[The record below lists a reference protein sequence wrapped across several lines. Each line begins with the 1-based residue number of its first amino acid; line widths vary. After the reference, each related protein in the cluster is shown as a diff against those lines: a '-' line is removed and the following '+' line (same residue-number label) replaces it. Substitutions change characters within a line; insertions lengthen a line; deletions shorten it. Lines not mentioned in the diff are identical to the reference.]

1 MHRRLD
7 AVERFFSG
15 FGFPTLALGV
25 LLLVEIAAAALL
37 SLPPEAGALGAFA
50 EQFRAWCFG
59 ATPQSGA
66 TYTLAVGSVFFE
78 LVGLMAIVVWFWRRP
93 LGEVARSR
101 PQAFV
106 PWLAGAAGITACLA
120 AAFVPLVA
128 GARVPVK
135 PDAFQPQALRISVP
149 APSLALVD
157 HQGEKVRLS
166 DLEGRVVVLT
176 AVYATCGLACPRIL
190 GQAKR
195 VVAKLPE
202 AKQRD
207 LVVLGVTLDPERDGV
222 DALREMAEAQGV
234 KAPRFRL
241 LTGPAPAVEAVL
253 DRMEVRR
260 RRDEQTG
267 VIDHTNVFLLVDR
280 AGRIAYRFTLDDLQE
295 RWMLEALELLLDE
308 PQPLQTAQRE

>member
-7 AVERFFSG
+7 AVERFFTG
-15 FGFPTLALGV
+15 FAFPTLALGV
-25 LLLVEIAAAALL
+25 LLLVELATAALL
-37 SLPPEAGALGAFA
+37 SVPPSAGALGSFA

-78 LVGLMAIVVWFWRRP
+78 LVGLMAIVVWFWRSP
-93 LGEVARSR
+93 LGDVARSR
-101 PQAFV
+101 PRAFV
-106 PWLAGAAGITACLA
+106 PWLSAAAGLTACLA

-128 GARVPVK
+128 GAPVPVQ
-135 PDAFQPQALRISVP
+135 PDVFQPQALRISAP

-157 HQGEKVRLS
+157 HEGEKVRLS
-166 DLEGRVVVLT
+166 DLKGRVVVLT

-202 AKQRD
+202 AQQSE

-222 DALREMAEAQGV
+222 AELREMAAAQGV
-234 KAPRFRL
+234 KVPRFRL

-280 AGRIAYRFTLDDLQE
+280 AGRVAYRFTLDDLQE
-295 RWMLEALELLLDE
+295 RWMLQALELLLDE
-308 PQPLQTAQRE
+308 PQPLETALRE